1 MAGSSGRLSNL
12 LLAQLQLR
20 RSWVTE
26 KLTHI
31 DHAKHILLFYGL
43 VGGNLG
49 LEPGYQAAL
58 IQVFSQQQQL
68 QSTTTSCVGKQKR
81 F

>member
-26 KLTHI
+26 KLSHI
-31 DHAKHILLFYGL
+31 DHAKHILLFT
-43 VGGNLG
+43 
-49 LEPGYQAAL
+49 AL
-58 IQVFSQQQQL
+58 
-68 QSTTTSCVGKQKR
+68 
-81 F
+81 